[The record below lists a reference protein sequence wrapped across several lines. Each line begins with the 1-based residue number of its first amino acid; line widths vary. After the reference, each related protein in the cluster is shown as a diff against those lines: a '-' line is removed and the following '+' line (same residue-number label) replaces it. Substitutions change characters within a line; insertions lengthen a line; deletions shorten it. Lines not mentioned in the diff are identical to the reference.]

1 MLAEAPVLGEGYA
14 PFGALGALFG
24 TYHTVMGCNLRN
36 VFRKEGLVIQHPR
49 PLLRQ
54 AGVEPCDYI
63 THINHVDV
71 RDMKIPEDGLR
82 EERRHLVGELKM
94 LEDAIADAATNA
106 GGVLTL
112 SVQRPSQALRN
123 DNHGLRMP
131 GYEAITALFRGYERD
146 YPDQAYAQ
154 ATLTM
159 AVAAARLCDPIFRH
173 RVQAAIAP
181 LL

>member
-1 MLAEAPVLGEGYA
+1 M
-14 PFGALGALFG
+14 
-24 TYHTVMGCNLRN
+24 RN

-54 AGVEPCDYI
+54 AGVEPCDCI
-63 THINHVDV
+63 THINHIDV
-71 RDMKIPEDGLR
+71 RDLNVSEDGLR
-82 EERRHLVGELKM
+82 TEDRKHLVEDIKM

-106 GGVLTL
+106 RGVLTL
-112 SVQRPSQALRN
+112 SVQRPNQALRN

-131 GYEAITALFRGYERD
+131 CYEVITALFRGYESA

-173 RVQAAIAP
+173 RVQAVIASLP
-181 LL
+181 